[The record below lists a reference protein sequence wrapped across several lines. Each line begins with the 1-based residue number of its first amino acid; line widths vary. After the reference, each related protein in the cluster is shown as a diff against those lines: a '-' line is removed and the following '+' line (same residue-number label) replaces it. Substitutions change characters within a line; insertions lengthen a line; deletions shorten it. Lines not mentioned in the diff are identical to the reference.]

1 MSGCC
6 LEYLRTLE
14 CRWECSQVYHLL
26 PLECF
31 LLEACHL
38 LECFPHYLQ
47 PKSILASPLPHAVTH
62 QGGELCSLKP
72 QCSEGKVVLWEGRWV
87 HGRESRVLVLLQ
99 GGLGSSLHL
108 ESSLELVS
116 SLRWGCSMVDP
127 GMGGVGCSVGGLV
140 CTRECIGV

>member
-6 LEYLRTLE
+6 LEYLRPLE

-31 LLEACHL
+31 HLEACHL

-72 QCSEGKVVLWEGRWV
+72 QCSEGKVVL
-87 HGRESRVLVLLQ
+87 
-99 GGLGSSLHL
+99 
-108 ESSLELVS
+108 
-116 SLRWGCSMVDP
+116 
-127 GMGGVGCSVGGLV
+127 
-140 CTRECIGV
+140 